1 MIKYFTFI
9 SILLIL
15 SFSVTSAPIK
25 IVCSTDNP
33 KGSMHVIA
41 LEKFGELVAKYSN
54 GRLAAEI
61 HFRGNKKFPAILGE
75 EDNMNM
81 VMSNYHHIH
90 VTAIASGNA
99 SLKASVL
106 EFLMLPYIFE
116 NKQSATQLFRS
127 NFMMGDIN
135 KILVTKHNIRAI
147 GWLIG
152 GFRHLTTSKK
162 PVQRLEDIKGLV
174 IRTPRNRLMRDTY
187 IALGAEV
194 IPLNWGD
201 TFEAL
206 KKGDVEGQENP
217 YSVIIDSKF
226 WDANQ
231 RYVTN
236 NGPFLWVGPILINEE
251 FYQSLPDDLKKVVI
265 KAGQE
270 ASEYEWA
277 WENKRSILFKDDLFN
292 NNMQVLDLEDKQR
305 WIDSTR
311 PLWEKYYKFIG
322 YGDSAKGKKIVENVL
337 INTER
342 KTDKP

>member
-1 MIKYFTFI
+1 
-9 SILLIL
+9 
-15 SFSVTSAPIK
+15 
-25 IVCSTDNP
+25 
-33 KGSMHVIA
+33 
-41 LEKFGELVAKYSN
+41 
-54 GRLAAEI
+54 
-61 HFRGNKKFPAILGE
+61 
-75 EDNMNM
+75 
-81 VMSNYHHIH
+81 
-90 VTAIASGNA
+90 
-99 SLKASVL
+99 
-106 EFLMLPYIFE
+106 
-116 NKQSATQLFRS
+116 
-127 NFMMGDIN
+127 MMGDIN